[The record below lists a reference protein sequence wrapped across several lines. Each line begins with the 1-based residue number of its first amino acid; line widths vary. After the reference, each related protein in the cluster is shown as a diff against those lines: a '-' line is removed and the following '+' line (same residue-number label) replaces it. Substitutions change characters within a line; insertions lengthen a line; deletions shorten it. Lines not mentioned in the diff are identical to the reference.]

1 MKSCSEH
8 TLCFYC
14 RISVFVLNW
23 ATLLLHAFSPHDAVL
38 RYLCCLRISIDEVSQ
53 GHLVISV
60 SYMQTSASNQA
71 EAHENGKMFRGIA
84 VPQCCLNG
92 HSGS

>member
-8 TLCFYC
+8 MLLLSHFGLCFKLGDALVT
-14 RISVFVLNW
+14 S
-23 ATLLLHAFSPHDAVL
+23 FSPHDAVL

-60 SYMQTSASNQA
+60 SYMQTIASNQA
-71 EAHENGKMFRGIA
+71 EAHDNGKMFRGIA
-84 VPQCCLNG
+84 VPQCSLNG